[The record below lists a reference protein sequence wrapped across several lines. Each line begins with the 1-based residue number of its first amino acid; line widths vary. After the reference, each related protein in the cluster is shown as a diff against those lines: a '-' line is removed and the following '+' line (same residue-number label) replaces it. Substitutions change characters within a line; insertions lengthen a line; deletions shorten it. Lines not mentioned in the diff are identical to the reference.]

1 MISMN
6 ADNKKLL
13 NYIGLGCSIVG
24 FGIQLIQNKLADD
37 KLTNTVAEEVA
48 KQIKKLDK

>member
-6 ADNKKLL
+6 EDKKLL
-13 NYIGLGCSIVG
+13 KYIGLGCSIVG
-24 FGIQLIQNKLADD
+24 FGIQLIQNKLEND
-37 KLTNTVAEEVA
+37 KLKNTVAEEVA

>member
-6 ADNKKLL
+6 TDNKKLL
-13 NYIGLGCSIVG
+13 KTIGLGCSIVA
-24 FGIQLIQNKLADD
+24 FGIQLIQNKLEND
-37 KLTNTVAEEVA
+37 KLKSAVAEEVA